1 MTALRP
7 GDLRQYSDVLHL
19 RSGQRL
25 TLRFVEPGDAD
36 ALQAYV
42 RGLSQSSRYRR
53 FLGAASELPP
63 SLLDGFTH
71 AGEDDRFSVIAIA
84 SIEGVE
90 RIVAEARYAL
100 SADQASVEFGLS
112 VDDQWQGHGMLPV
125 GVSLARLRPPKR
137 LVGLP
142 GDVAPGQADIVQI
155 TLAPAG
161 KLMTGPVTLPPKVD
175 RLGQLGEHPGVMM
188 ICHRF
193 MGESGHFG
201 LLKLIQKANIA
212 SFGARDKRHL
222 IPLQMT

>member
-1 MTALRP
+1 MSALRP
-7 GDLRQYSDVLHL
+7 GNLRQYSDVLHL
-19 RSGQRL
+19 RSGQHL
-25 TLRFVEPGDAD
+25 TLRFIEPGDAD

-112 VDDQWQGHGMLPV
+112 VDDQWQGHGIGAALMKNLECRAAALGATRLFGDTLRSNEV
-125 GVSLARLRPPKR
+125 MMSLARKSGFAFRASPGDWR
-137 LVGLP
+137 LV
-142 GDVAPGQADIVQI
+142 
-155 TLAPAG
+155 
-161 KLMTGPVTLPPKVD
+161 
-175 RLGQLGEHPGVMM
+175 
-188 ICHRF
+188 RF
-193 MGESGHFG
+193 E
-201 LLKLIQKANIA
+201 KEIA
-212 SFGARDKRHL
+212 SAARN
-222 IPLQMT
+222 IPCASWRLAAERIALEAAV

>member
-7 GDLRQYSDVLHL
+7 GNLRQYSDVLHL

-84 SIEGVE
+84 SVERIE

-100 SADQASVEFGLS
+100 NADQASVEFGLS
-112 VDDQWQGHGMLPV
+112 VDDQWQGHGI
-125 GVSLARLRPPKR
+125 GA
-137 LVGLP
+137 
-142 GDVAPGQADIVQI
+142 A
-155 TLAPAG
+155 
-161 KLMTGPVTLPPKVD
+161 LMTNLEC
-175 RLGQLGEHPGVMM
+175 RAAAL
-188 ICHRF
+188 
-193 MGESGHFG
+193 
-201 LLKLIQKANIA
+201 
-212 SFGARDKRHL
+212 GARRLFGDTLRKIGRASCRERV
-222 IPLQMT
+222 

>member
-7 GDLRQYSDVLHL
+7 NNLRQYSDALHL

-25 TLRFVEPGDAD
+25 TLRFVEPDDAE

-84 SIEGVE
+84 SGDGTE

-100 SADQASVEFGLS
+100 HADPASVEFGLS
-112 VDDQWQGHGMLPV
+112 VDDLWQGHGIGAALMQNLECRAAALGATRLFGDTLRSNAV
-125 GVSLARLRPPKR
+125 MISLARKSGFAFLASPDDWR
-137 LVGLP
+137 LV
-142 GDVAPGQADIVQI
+142 
-155 TLAPAG
+155 
-161 KLMTGPVTLPPKVD
+161 
-175 RLGQLGEHPGVMM
+175 
-188 ICHRF
+188 RF
-193 MGESGHFG
+193 E
-201 LLKLIQKANIA
+201 KPIA
-212 SFGARDKRHL
+212 SEAQE
-222 IPLQMT
+222 IPCTRWRLAAERIDLQATV